1 MLEILKFDRGV
12 FSVSRNIS
20 GIKQNYFASYDKSKV
35 GDLVRIAD
43 FVLNL
48 EKLRSGLL
56 LSRARYPHLSLQ
68 SYDFF
73 CRFARGNPYLFVG
86 KSLLKIGKSLFRIGK
101 SLFSKFAWAPAK
113 WVVVAMAVWGRKKF
127 GVGISLARTRHSR
140 GLRPAG
146 RTCKPEAASRA
157 PAHDARA
164 GRPA

>member
-1 MLEILKFDRGV
+1 MLLILKFDRGV
-12 FSVSRNIS
+12 SFVSRNIS

-48 EKLRSGLL
+48 GRLRSGLL
-56 LSRARYPHLSLQ
+56 LSRARYPHRSLQ

-73 CRFARGNPYLFVG
+73 RSFARGNPYKCVG
-86 KSLLKIGKSLFRIGK
+86 KSLQVRREIPIRIGK
-101 SLFSKFAWAPAK
+101 SLFSKFAWAPTK
-113 WVVVAMAVWGRKKF
+113 WVVAAMAGWGRKKF
-127 GVGISLARTRHSR
+127 GVGISQARTRHSR

-146 RTCKPEAASRA
+146 RTCKPEADSRV